1 MLMLV
6 VVSAVAIPF
15 IDSHEGNIADASTSD
30 SATDVSDYNGLTSA
44 LTEATGGETIV
55 LIADITVP
63 DNTAIQIKDKN
74 NTEKPIT
81 IDFNGYVISGNNAN
95 TSTSYSAS
103 NDTASGLLWI
113 GGSDVILTDN
123 STPSQDGTKGGL
135 KNTVVSTK
143 SVNTLFVCASGDY
156 PASVRIDGGVN
167 IAMMS
172 TTTSGTDEYNTMA
185 KAMNIFGYSSKKNID
200 ITLNDATIT
209 SVGYVIFFSDRD
221 YISITIDG
229 GQYRSLVKLTKS
241 NYPISPDD
249 CININGGSFLNCD
262 ILDDHSEHVRGKAVI
277 VDSVDGNT
285 MEIVQDSE
293 PTSYSACM
301 QIPDRLAGIVY
312 LSDDITDMSPYLHLL
327 GDQSIVTLNSGIT
340 INGEYGETQG
350 EPIHLTL
357 ILNDGASVTGNLKIC
372 VAEVELKGT
381 SIPESFITPYD
392 ENYAVGFETST
403 NTYIGELTE
412 AATSVELSND
422 EGTLMFTSM
431 ATALTHASNHDNS
444 TIKLIKDVQSKKTTV
459 SNTVNIDL
467 NGHTWTLTESILV
480 KTSGVFNIQ
489 NGSETG
495 GTILLP
501 TDTKYIFG
509 ISGGSVSIG
518 NGVTVKGNTI
528 LLEGDE
534 NGRLSVSGTIDTTG
548 TKNTPI
554 MGNGSDGNGNT
565 QIDIYE
571 GAVILSDVAAIY
583 HPQSGTLTVHGG
595 TITGSDGIYI
605 KSGTLIVQDG
615 TIKAN
620 GPYYEYQHNPNGYT
634 TNGNAITIEAC
645 DYPGGAPSAS
655 INGGSIIS
663 ANNQALAYYLYEG
676 SSDIDNKF
684 FITGGEFSSD
694 VSEYVD
700 YNSGSHLIG
709 PSEEDGLWTVERWV
723 ANADGYWY
731 DSLQN
736 AIECSSNKVT
746 LFCDTDENVTVE
758 KELTIDLRECDIT
771 GSITVGADISIIG
784 SGTVSCVSICPGF
797 SVTINDEPTIMDV
810 KSDADGYKITTIS
823 GEKGTSYLS
832 EPMAYVV
839 KFDSNGGTGTIEDL
853 EAKNGAPAF
862 IPDDTPSRTGY
873 IFDSWNTVV
882 DGSGTTYTTNG
893 GIDYIPAED
902 GETITLYAQWNPII
916 YRVLFDSN
924 DGEGEIQSLTVRY
937 DESVDLP
944 ENTLTRNG
952 YTFDG
957 WNTKADG
964 SGTSYSDK
972 ATISNLTSVDD
983 DDVTLYAQWEPIVY
997 YIVFDPNGGEG
1008 IMAEMTVT
1016 FGVKTNLT
1024 ENTFT
1029 RSGYTFDGWNTK
1041 ADGSGMKFVDGDYIS
1056 DLSYV
1061 DGERIQLYA
1070 QWVENNIPPSGDD
1083 DPVASIG
1090 DKEFAT
1096 LQEAF
1101 EYAQD
1106 GDTIELQDHIIQ
1118 KDGILLDK
1126 KEHSITLDLNGKTL
1140 NVEEGASI
1148 NNRVIKIESGSL
1160 TVIDSSSDKTG
1171 KIIASGS
1178 GTTSSNGTGA
1188 YGAFRVEADGI
1199 LIANDITLENSRP
1212 WGMNVK
1218 VCGGEAYLTG
1228 VTITS
1233 SYGGGIEVTEAD
1245 LGTHSKAGIAVLV
1258 DCDFIQKG
1266 YFDHCSSAVSVSGGS
1281 SVTVKGGSYIS
1292 EGRAI
1297 YVFSS
1302 GGYITVEDGYFSGD
1316 MEAIR
1321 AEIDTGT
1328 YPEYVGGVIIE
1339 GGEFDGKF
1347 SITSPATLA
1356 ISGGTFDN
1364 NPSDY
1369 VSDGFHAFESTYGT
1383 DTIWT
1388 VEKIAATSGDKIYPT
1403 VQDAIDDA
1411 GTGTITLADDSAENL
1426 TVTETAI
1433 ISANGHDITGTVTVS
1448 GTLTLTGTGSVSSV
1462 ILSSTTAK
1470 LVVEGPT
1477 VTSVTDSVSNYH
1489 VVSST
1494 VDGVTTYSLAR
1505 TSSGGGGTV
1514 TPPVNPPVT
1523 PDEPETDVEEHPD
1536 GSTTE
1541 TTTETTTNPDGSK
1554 TESTTVTEKD
1564 PEGNVTGSTVTE
1576 TTTSE
1581 KEEDGVKETVTSTTV
1596 TTNDSEGNRTGSTST
1611 STTTTVTDS
1620 TTTVTEK
1627 EEVKDADDRVTSST
1641 EKVTETTRIDGGTV
1655 TSETTEVK
1663 DAAGNVTSST
1673 ESVKAE
1679 SDDGNVRTEAVTES
1693 GTTTVNTTVSVSA
1706 SGQVDDALIQQAVA
1720 QSDAVSEKV
1729 SAESP
1734 DRVIQIG
1741 TGSDTDIT
1749 LSPES
1754 MSAIADTGAEFRV
1767 ISETGSMQLDR
1778 DVVGT
1783 LTEPGEDVTVRMAES
1798 DDSDLTE
1805 AQQSAK
1811 GDRFGVTLTA
1821 TVGTDRYHILGG
1833 TVTVTIPYA
1842 ESMGADPGSLGV
1854 FYIDEDG
1861 IRTFMESVYD
1871 QVLKSF
1877 VFQTDHFSLF
1887 IVDDLPAPAGDG
1899 GDTMLYAGIAAV
1911 IVVVIVAAAVLYKK
1925 H

>member
-1 MLMLV
+1 MTGSTFEKRHARAALTGLVIMAFVLASIALAFPSEAADGDGSTIPEGTQNTKCGCGCIIANGITYTLDGDEATVVNPEFHPSGDTPTDSTYSGAIVIPGTITCDGNQYTVTAIGQSAFGVQTNYEQNSLVISITLPDTLKVIEQKAFENCVKLTELKIPESVTEIGTDAFYGCNGVITINIPAEVKDMGTSYSNTGSPVFSLGILNGWDNAKNVTFSSGSPFENVNGVLYEGDTLLASLNPEIASVNVREGTVHIADGAFLNCVKLATVELPDGLKTIGNDAFNIVPDVNKKQPTLPPFVPPITVVIPDPADVLEYMNIPSSVEKIGINFLKGALKEDGSSVLVMEGDTPPTIGTGMFVTTNGKTSSLCIYYPAGSESKYSAVMGDYLNTNYGYFLTVDYSKVSVSAGGTVEMGIESGPSDLTLSAVSSDSSVTASFVDGKIDIVGTEVGEYTVTVYLML
-6 VVSAVAIPF
+6 
-15 IDSHEGNIADASTSD
+15 GQK
-30 SATDVSDYNGLTSA
+30 A
-44 LTEATGGETIV
+44 LTETTINV
-55 LIADITVP
+55 TV
-63 DNTAIQIKDKN
+63 K
-74 NTEKPIT
+74 E
-81 IDFNGYVISGNNAN
+81 
-95 TSTSYSAS
+95 
-103 NDTASGLLWI
+103 L
-113 GGSDVILTDN
+113 SDD
-123 STPSQDGTKGGL
+123 
-135 KNTVVSTK
+135 
-143 SVNTLFVCASGDY
+143 
-156 PASVRIDGGVN
+156 
-167 IAMMS
+167 S
-172 TTTSGTDEYNTMA
+172 TTTSTTTGTTTDDKTNQ
-185 KAMNIFGYSSKKNID
+185 
-200 ITLNDATIT
+200 TIT
-209 SVGYVIFFSDRD
+209 TTTTTVTDNDTKDVISTTTT
-221 YISITIDG
+221 ISTSTGDG
-229 GQYRSLVKLTKS
+229 SIKTEATVSGDVATVTVTA
-241 NYPISPDD
+241 
-249 CININGGSFLNCD
+249 GSGTS
-262 ILDDHSEHVRGKAVI
+262 LDDIIGQADLISDFVTEDISLPNSISK
-277 VDSVDGNT
+277 T
-285 MEIVQDSE
+285 EIVIED
-293 PTSYSACM
+293 TK
-301 QIPDRLAGIVY
+301 
-312 LSDDITDMSPYLHLL
+312 
-327 GDQSIVTLNSGIT
+327 
-340 INGEYGETQG
+340 
-350 EPIHLTL
+350 
-357 ILNDGASVTGNLKIC
+357 GASVTLTLDVVESLNDQATEMGASVQIVVGDFEEGSMTSAQISALGNGT
-372 VAEVELKGT
+372 AFEL
-381 SIPESFITPYD
+381 SAVVVD
-392 ENYAVGFETST
+392 ENEQ
-403 NTYIGELTE
+403 I
-412 AATSVELSND
+412 
-422 EGTLMFTSM
+422 
-431 ATALTHASNHDNS
+431 
-444 TIKLIKDVQSKKTTV
+444 
-459 SNTVNIDL
+459 IDRL
-467 NGHTWTLTESILV
+467 HNLREYVDAFLPFNGNPSGM
-480 KTSGVFNIQ
+480 GVF
-489 NGSETG
+489 
-495 GTILLP
+495 
-501 TDTKYIFG
+501 YI
-509 ISGGSVSIG
+509 
-518 NGVTVKGNTI
+518 
-528 LLEGDE
+528 DE
-534 NGRLSVSGTIDTTG
+534 NGKTTDMKS
-548 TKNTPI
+548 TYDK
-554 MGNGSDGNGNT
+554 
-565 QIDIYE
+565 E
-571 GAVILSDVAAIY
+571 R
-583 HPQSGTLTVHGG
+583 GG
-595 TITGSDGIYI
+595 
-605 KSGTLIVQDG
+605 
-615 TIKAN
+615 
-620 GPYYEYQHNPNGYT
+620 
-634 TNGNAITIEAC
+634 
-645 DYPGGAPSAS
+645 
-655 INGGSIIS
+655 
-663 ANNQALAYYLYEG
+663 
-676 SSDIDNKF
+676 F
-684 FITGGEFSSD
+684 
-694 VSEYVD
+694 
-700 YNSGSHLIG
+700 
-709 PSEEDGLWTVERWV
+709 
-723 ANADGYWY
+723 
-731 DSLQN
+731 
-736 AIECSSNKVT
+736 
-746 LFCDTDENVTVE
+746 
-758 KELTIDLRECDIT
+758 
-771 GSITVGADISIIG
+771 
-784 SGTVSCVSICPGF
+784 
-797 SVTINDEPTIMDV
+797 
-810 KSDADGYKITTIS
+810 
-823 GEKGTSYLS
+823 
-832 EPMAYVV
+832 
-839 KFDSNGGTGTIEDL
+839 
-853 EAKNGAPAF
+853 
-862 IPDDTPSRTGY
+862 
-873 IFDSWNTVV
+873 
-882 DGSGTTYTTNG
+882 
-893 GIDYIPAED
+893 
-902 GETITLYAQWNPII
+902 
-916 YRVLFDSN
+916 
-924 DGEGEIQSLTVRY
+924 
-937 DESVDLP
+937 
-944 ENTLTRNG
+944 
-952 YTFDG
+952 
-957 WNTKADG
+957 
-964 SGTSYSDK
+964 
-972 ATISNLTSVDD
+972 
-983 DDVTLYAQWEPIVY
+983 
-997 YIVFDPNGGEG
+997 VF
-1008 IMAEMTVT
+1008 
-1016 FGVKTNLT
+1016 KTNHFSLFAVMET
-1024 ENTFT
+1024 PE
-1029 RSGYTFDGWNTK
+1029 
-1041 ADGSGMKFVDGDYIS
+1041 V
-1056 DLSYV
+1056 V
-1061 DGERIQLYA
+1061 
-1070 QWVENNIPPSGDD
+1070 PD
-1083 DPVASIG
+1083 DPVASIW

-1101 EYAQD
+1101 KYAQD

-1178 GTTSSNGTGA
+1178 GTTQTTGSGA
-1188 YGAFRVEADGI
+1188 YGAFRIEADGK
-1199 LIANDITLENSRP
+1199 LIANYITLENSRP

-1281 SVTVKGGSYIS
+1281 SVTVKGGSYIG

-1369 VSDGFHAFESTYGT
+1369 VSDGFHAFESTDGT

-1426 TVTETAI
+1426 TVTGTAI

-1611 STTTTVTDS
+1611 STTTTVTDT

-1741 TGSDTDIT
+1741 TGSDTDVT

-1754 MSAIADTGAEFRV
+1754 MSAIADTGAEFKV

-1783 LTEPGEDVTVRMAES
+1783 LTEPGEDITVRMAES
-1798 DDSDLTE
+1798 DDSELTE

-1821 TVGTDRYHILGG
+1821 TVGTDRYHLLGG

-1871 QVLKSF
+1871 QALKSF

-1887 IVDDLPAPAGDG
+1887 IVDDLPAPAVDGD
-1899 GDTMLYAGIAAV
+1899 DTMLYAGIAAV
-1911 IVVVIVAAAVLYKK
+1911 IVVVIVAAAVLYRK

>member
-1 MLMLV
+1 MLV
-6 VVSAVAIPF
+6 VVSAIAIPF
-15 IDSHEGNIADASTSD
+15 IDSREGSITDASASD
-30 SATDVSDYNGLTSA
+30 SDTDVSNYNELISA

-81 IDFNGYVISGNNAN
+81 IDFNGHMILGNNSN

-103 NDTASGLLWI
+103 NDVATGLLWI
-113 GGSDVILTDN
+113 GGSNVILTDS
-123 STPSQDGTKGGL
+123 STPSQDGTKGGI

-156 PASVRIDGGVN
+156 PASVRIDGSVN

-172 TTTSGTDEYNTMA
+172 TTTSGTDDYNTLA

-200 ITLNDATIT
+200 IILDDATIT
-209 SVGYVIFFSDRD
+209 SVGYVISFSDRD
-221 YISITIDG
+221 YISITING
-229 GQYRSLVKLTKS
+229 GQYESLMRLTKS
-241 NYPISPDD
+241 NYPISPYD
-249 CININGGSFLNCD
+249 CIVINSGSFLNCD
-262 ILDDHSEHVRGKAVI
+262 ILDDNSGHVRGQAII
-277 VDSVDGNT
+277 VSSMNGNS
-285 MEIVQDSE
+285 MEIVQNSE

-312 LSDDITDMSPYLHLL
+312 LSDDTIDMSPYLHLL
-327 GDQSIVTLNSGIT
+327 GDQSIVTLNSSIT
-340 INGEYGETQG
+340 ISGEYGEIQG

-357 ILNDGASVTGNLKIC
+357 ILNDDASVTGNLKIR

-381 SIPESFITPYD
+381 QIPESFITPYD
-392 ENYAVGFETST
+392 ENYAVDFETST
-403 NTYIGELTE
+403 YTYIGGLTE
-412 AATSVELSND
+412 AATSVELSNN

-431 ATALTHASNHDNS
+431 ATALTHASNHDGS
-444 TIKLIKDVQSKKTTV
+444 TIKLIKDVQSKKATV

-467 NGHTWTLTESILV
+467 NGHTWTLTEGILV
-480 KTSGVFNIQ
+480 KTSGVFNIR
-489 NGSETG
+489 NSSETG
-495 GTILLP
+495 GTIQLP
-501 TDTKYIFG
+501 ADTKYNFG

-518 NGVTVKGNTI
+518 SGVTVKGNTI

-615 TIKAN
+615 TIEAN
-620 GPYYEYQHNPNGYT
+620 GPYYEYQHNASGYI

-746 LFCDTDENVTVE
+746 LFCDTDESVTIE

-771 GSITVGADISIIG
+771 GSITVGEDISIIG

-797 SVTINDEPTIMDV
+797 SVTINDEPTIVDV
-810 KSDADGYKITTIS
+810 QSDADGYKITIMS
-823 GEKGTSYLS
+823 GEKETSYLS

-853 EAKNGAPAF
+853 EATYGAPAF

-873 IFDSWNTVV
+873 IFNSWNTAV
-882 DGSGTTYTTNG
+882 DGNGTAYTTNG
-893 GIDYIPAED
+893 EIDYIPAKD

-924 DGEGEIQSLTVRY
+924 DGEGEIQSLIVRY
-937 DESVDLP
+937 DESEDLP
-944 ENTLTRNG
+944 ENTFTRNG

-957 WNTKADG
+957 WNTEADG
-964 SGTSYSDK
+964 SGTDYSDK

-997 YIVFDPNGGEG
+997 YIVFNPNGGEG
-1008 IMAEMTVT
+1008 TMAEMTAT
-1016 FGVKTNLT
+1016 FGVKTILT

-1029 RSGYTFDGWNTK
+1029 RNGYTFDGWNTK
-1041 ADGSGMKFVDGDYIS
+1041 ADGSGKEYADKDFVS

-1061 DGERIQLYA
+1061 DGERILLYA
-1070 QWVENNIPPSGDD
+1070 QWVENYAPPSGD

-1090 DKEFAT
+1090 DKEFVT

-1101 EYAQD
+1101 GYAQN
-1106 GDTIELQDHIIQ
+1106 GDTIKLQDHIDQ
-1118 KDGILLDK
+1118 DDGILFDK
-1126 KEHSITLDLNGKTL
+1126 SDCSITLDLNGKTL
-1140 NVEEGASI
+1140 NVEEGANI

-1178 GTTSSNGTGA
+1178 GTTQTTGSGA
-1188 YGAFRVEADGI
+1188 YGAFRIEADGK
-1199 LIANDITLENSRP
+1199 LIANYITLENSRP
-1212 WGMNVK
+1212 WGLNVK

-1258 DCDFIQKG
+1258 DCDFIQEG
-1266 YFDHCSSAVSVSGGS
+1266 YYDHCSSAVSVSGGS

-1292 EGRAI
+1292 EGRAV

-1316 MEAIR
+1316 IEAIR
-1321 AEIDTGT
+1321 AEIDTST
-1328 YPEYVGGVIIE
+1328 YPEYVGGVIIK

-1369 VSDGFHAFESTYGT
+1369 VSDGFHAFESTDGT

-1388 VEKIAATSGDKIYPT
+1388 VEKIAATSGDKVYAT
-1403 VQDAIDDA
+1403 VQGAIDDA
-1411 GTGTITLADDSAENL
+1411 GTVEMAGDCAENL
-1426 TVTETAI
+1426 TVAGTAM
-1433 ISANGHDITGTVTVS
+1433 ISTNGHVITGTVTVS
-1448 GTLTLTGTGSVSSV
+1448 GTLMLTGTGTVSSV
-1462 ILSSTTAK
+1462 ILSSTGSK
-1470 LVVEGPT
+1470 LVVEGP
-1477 VTSVTDSVSNYH
+1477 VITSVTDNVSNYH

-1494 VDGVTTYSLAR
+1494 VDGVTTYSLTK
-1505 TSSGGGGTV
+1505 TSSGGGTV

-1554 TESTTVTEKD
+1554 TESTTVVEKD

-1581 KEEDGVKETVTSTTV
+1581 KEEDGVKETITSTTV
-1596 TTNDSEGNRTGSTST
+1596 TISDAEGNKTGSIST
-1611 STTTTVTDS
+1611 STTSTVTDT
-1620 TTTVTEK
+1620 TTTVVEK
-1627 EEVKDADDRVTSST
+1627 EEVKDADDKVTSST
-1641 EKVTETTRIDGGTV
+1641 EKVTETTKIDDGTM

-1673 ESVKAE
+1673 ETVKAE

-1693 GTTTVNTTVSVSA
+1693 GTTTVSTTIDVSA
-1706 SGQVDDALIQQAVA
+1706 SGQVDDTLIQQAVA
-1720 QSDAVSEKV
+1720 QSDAVSERV

-1741 TGSDTDIT
+1741 TGSDMSTDIT

-1754 MSAIADTGAEFRV
+1754 MSAIANTGAEFRV

-1778 DVVGT
+1778 DVVST

-1798 DDSDLTE
+1798 DGSDLTE
-1805 AQQSAK
+1805 AQLSAK

-1821 TVGTDRYHILGG
+1821 TVGTDRYHLLGG
-1833 TVTVTIPYA
+1833 TVTVTVPYTD
-1842 ESMGADPGSLGV
+1842 SMGSDPESLGV

-1861 IRTFMESVYD
+1861 ARTFMESVYD

-1887 IVDDLPAPAGDG
+1887 VVDDLPAPATEDDD
-1899 GDTMLYAGIAAV
+1899 DTMLYAGIAV
-1911 IVVVIVAAAVLYKK
+1911 IIIVVIVAAVVLHRK